1 MLRKVKLEN
10 KALQAE
16 ICQLKLDN
24 VVLGFIRA
32 KDEEEYT
39 QLKVELEETKTEFVK
54 KKKELETSY
63 QQ

>member
-10 KALQAE
+10 KALQAK

-24 VVLGFIRA
+24 VVLGFIMA
-32 KDEEEYT
+32 KDEEECI
-39 QLKVELEETKTEFVK
+39 QLKVELEETKADFV
-54 KKKELETSY
+54 KKKELEMSY

>member
-10 KALQAE
+10 KALQAKV
-16 ICQLKLDN
+16 CQLKLDN

-32 KDEEEYT
+32 TDEEECI
-39 QLKVELEETKTEFVK
+39 QLKVELEETKTDFV
-54 KKKELETSY
+54 KKKELEMSY